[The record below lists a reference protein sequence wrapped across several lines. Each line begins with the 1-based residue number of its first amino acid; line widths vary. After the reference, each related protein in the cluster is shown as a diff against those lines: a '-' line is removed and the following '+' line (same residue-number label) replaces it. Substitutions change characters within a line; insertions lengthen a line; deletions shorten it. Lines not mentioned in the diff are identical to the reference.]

1 MRAARLLPLVI
12 LVIGLGLWASQ
23 GFYDVAPD
31 EQAIVLRL
39 GRYQRTVD
47 PGRLHWHAP
56 GLETVLKQ
64 RVTTTLREEFGYRS
78 KSAAPNAE
86 VEEHPEE
93 KRMLTSDENLVDV
106 DFVVQYRIGDVREY
120 LLNFRPEERE
130 AVIRAA
136 ARAVVR
142 AVVAQNP
149 IDQVLT
155 ARGLIHD
162 TVREQLQTALDG
174 YKAGVRIENIQLQD
188 VAAPEP
194 VREAFADVTSAQQDR
209 ERAVLEAQGYADKV
223 VPEAK
228 GRSEETINLAHAYR
242 EKRILE
248 AQGETASFQ
257 AVLGEYKKAPEVTR
271 QRLYLETIE
280 AILPKMD
287 KVILEKG
294 TSDQILPYLP
304 LNRHP
309 APREVAK

>member
-1 MRAARLLPLVI
+1 
-12 LVIGLGLWASQ
+12 
-23 GFYDVAPD
+23 
-31 EQAIVLRL
+31 
-39 GRYQRTVD
+39 
-47 PGRLHWHAP
+47 
-56 GLETVLKQ
+56 VLKQ

-78 KSAAPNAE
+78 KSGAPNAE

-106 DFVVQYRIGDVREY
+106 DFVVQYRIGDVRDW

-130 AVIRAA
+130 AVIRDA
-136 ARAVVR
+136 ARSVVR

-162 TVREQLQTALDG
+162 TVREELQATLDS
-174 YKAGVRIENIQLQD
+174 YRAGVRVENIQLQD

-228 GRSEETINLAHAYR
+228 GRSEEAVNLAHAYH

-271 QRLYLETIE
+271 QRLYLETLE

-304 LNRHP
+304 LNRRQP
-309 APREVAK
+309 AGEGAK